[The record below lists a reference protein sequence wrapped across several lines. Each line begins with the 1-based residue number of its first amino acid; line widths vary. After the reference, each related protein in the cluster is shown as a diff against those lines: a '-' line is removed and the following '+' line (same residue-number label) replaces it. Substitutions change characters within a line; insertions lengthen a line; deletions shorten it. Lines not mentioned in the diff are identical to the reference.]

1 MDLVEGKDL
10 GASSEASTL
19 EGRGPVDL
27 TCEHE
32 ERGGDLWR
40 VFDDFDGSFCRGSFL
55 QFLLFLAL
63 FDLEYSTWLKFL
75 KGERVH
81 EGRG

>member
-10 GASSEASTL
+10 GRVLRHRPLKDE
-19 EGRGPVDL
+19 DL
-27 TCEHE
+27 WTCEHE